1 MPDYG
6 NPSYWDER
14 YSARSNESFDWYQSY
29 DMLKPY
35 LKPLLSSN
43 VDFEVL
49 IPGCGNSSIGVEMFQ
64 DGYQNITCVDSSTV
78 VVQQMQERYH
88 NIESLE
94 FIPANCCRLEFV
106 PENCFDFILDKA
118 LLDSLLCGDSSFSK
132 ATDYIW
138 EMYRILKPG
147 KAFVVVS
154 HGNPNTRL
162 NLLNSTDRQWKVESV
177 ELSKPPL
184 TGFTQD
190 LNDTHYIYVC
200 TKN

>member
-29 DMLKPY
+29 SRIKPFI
-35 LKPLLSSN
+35 KTLLSTN
-43 VDFEVL
+43 GDFEVL
-49 IPGCGNSSIGVEMFQ
+49 IPGSGNSPLGAELFRE
-64 DGYQNITCVDSSTV
+64 GYQNITCVDASTV
-78 VVQQMQERYH
+78 VVQQMQERYR

-94 FIPANCCRLEFV
+94 FIPANCCCLDFV

-118 LLDSLLCGDSSFSK
+118 LLDALLCGDNSFSK
-132 ATDYIW
+132 ATEYIW

-147 KAFVVVS
+147 GSFAIVS
-154 HGNPNTRL
+154 HGSPSTRI
-162 NLLNSTDRQWKVESV
+162 NLLENADRNWKVEQA
-177 ELSKPPL
+177 ELPKPPL
-184 TGFTQD
+184 TGYENEESTS
-190 LNDTHYIYVC
+190 HYIYVC